1 MAKERLDVLLVERG
15 LAGSRE
21 RAKRMIMA
29 GEVLVDNQ
37 KIDKAGATVK
47 AEAEI
52 RLLGH
57 DIPYVSRGG
66 LKLEKAMA
74 NFDVSVEGKVCTDV
88 GSSTGGF
95 SFGASVA
102 GISSFFSSSNGIS
115 SCLGYSLS
123 S

>member
-29 GEVLVDNQ
+29 GEVLVDGQ
-37 KIDKAGATVK
+37 KIDKAGTTVK

-66 LKLEKAMA
+66 LKLEKAMKIGRA
-74 NFDVSVEGKVCTDV
+74 HV
-88 GSSTGGF
+88 
-95 SFGASVA
+95 
-102 GISSFFSSSNGIS
+102 
-115 SCLGYSLS
+115 
-123 S
+123 

>member
-66 LKLEKAMA
+66 LKLEKAMKE
-74 NFDVSVEGKVCTDV
+74 FGVQI
-88 GSSTGGF
+88 GGRR
-95 SFGASVA
+95 
-102 GISSFFSSSNGIS
+102 
-115 SCLGYSLS
+115 
-123 S
+123 